1 MGPHRLLT
9 VLLGLLAAVSNSK
22 TGNECSRGDNRSLC
36 SSTAVLSAA
45 PNLSRWGRIAVFLV
59 PHGLRLTP
67 LNPELCSP
75 VTPSHPRREKA
86 LEQEPEILLGC
97 AAALPLFPQ
106 PLTVGAP
113 LPVRPLHQGQDSLQ
127 RPPPPPAAAPLVLLC
142 RGAASESAAD
152 REGGH
157 GNPLDHGN
165 SPPLVLV
172 KGVTEILLIAHVSAP
187 LVSGRN
193 WSVDGSCGAGYEW

>member
-1 MGPHRLLT
+1 
-9 VLLGLLAAVSNSK
+9 
-22 TGNECSRGDNRSLC
+22 
-36 SSTAVLSAA
+36 
-45 PNLSRWGRIAVFLV
+45 
-59 PHGLRLTP
+59 TP

-75 VTPSHPRREKA
+75 VTPSHRRREKA

-193 WSVDGSCGAGYEW
+193 WSVDGSCGAGYECVAVVVSVSVSLDLHMLSRTCSSVKKGSSSCSLHVIST